1 MHIQFSEIKL
11 IELFIDVD
19 DLLKASKRISS
30 RGRWASPANP
40 LGYRS

>member
-19 DLLKASKRISS
+19 DLLKSFKAYQQS
-30 RGRWASPANP
+30 RQVGQPRQPTQ
-40 LGYRS
+40 YRS